1 MKTLLFILSEYKRG
15 PLLFSACLSFVYVV
29 ALLKQRFMWTE
40 DGVDAVLEG
49 VVAVCL
55 IV

>member
-1 MKTLLFILSEYKRG
+1 MVVESHENIALH
-15 PLLFSACLSFVYVV
+15 LLFSACLSFVYVV